1 MSNRYKT
8 RRQIREAK
16 RTRLSVLVGLCL
28 LLAFLYAIAG
38 IAYFD
43 SVSDTPAQQD
53 LILFTLG
60 MGSFVWFAGAVL
72 ALMEVNN
79 V

>member
-1 MSNRYKT
+1 MINRYKT

-16 RTRLSVLVGLCL
+16 RTRLSVLVCLCL

-38 IAYFD
+38 IVYFD
-43 SVSDTPAQQD
+43 SVPDTSAQQD

-60 MGSFVWFAGAVL
+60 TGSFIWFAGA
-72 ALMEVNN
+72 ALMEVND